1 MQNNMD
7 ARYLTPEEVKQSLVN
22 LSQLVFEVT
31 DDCNLRCVY
40 CAYGKLYC
48 DYDERGRKYLQLSD
62 VKRLIDHL
70 AELWKNSLPE
80 AAVPETTLGFYGGEP
95 LLNVPFIKDV
105 IDYVDSLNLNR
116 KIKYSMTTNGVL
128 LDRYM
133 DYLVEKNF
141 TLLISLDGDEYADGY
156 RVNKDGR
163 NLFPVVMKNVRKLKE
178 KYPDYFASR
187 VDFNS
192 VLHDR
197 NDVESLLKFFKAE
210 FSKRPNLS
218 EISTVG
224 LNPQTREM
232 FDKMHNTL
240 RKSIHKSENCEQLID
255 ELFLGSPE
263 VYAVLR
269 NIETESN
276 NVIRSYRQL
285 LPFENKGAVPTGT
298 CIPFSR
304 KLFVT
309 VNGKILPC
317 EKVSHAYYLGR
328 VTADELSLDCVEI
341 AEKHNGYL
349 KKVLGNCGGCALK
362 LRCLQCVYQI
372 DGLTQH
378 TVSCRQHISLKDRE
392 KYNVDCFKYLNTKR
406 GLYRKILDAM
416 R

>member
-7 ARYLTPEEVKQSLVN
+7 ARYLTPEEIEKSLVN

-40 CAYGKLYC
+40 CAYGKMYC
-48 DYDERGRKYLQLSD
+48 DYDEREKKYLHLSD

-70 AELWKNSLPE
+70 AELWKNSLSE

-95 LLNVPFIKDV
+95 LLNIPFIKDV

-116 KIKYSMTTNGVL
+116 KIDYSMTTNGVL

-133 DYLVEKNF
+133 DYLVEKDF
-141 TLLISLDGDEYADGY
+141 TLLVSLDGDEYADGY

-163 NLFPVVMKNVRKLKE
+163 NLFPVVMNNVRKLKE
-178 KYPDYFASR
+178 MYPDYFAKR
-187 VDFNS
+187 VNFNS

-197 NDVESLLKFFKAE
+197 NDVESLVRFFKAE
-210 FSKRPNLS
+210 FSKKPKLS

-224 LNPQTREM
+224 LNPQTRGM
-232 FDKMHNTL
+232 FDKMYNNAQE
-240 RKSIHKSENCEQLID
+240 SIFKSENCEQLTD

-269 NIETESN
+269 NIETESD
-276 NVIRSYRQL
+276 NVIRSYRRL
-285 LPFENKGAVPTGT
+285 LPSENKGAVPTGT
-298 CIPFSR
+298 CVPFSR
-304 KLFVT
+304 KMFVT

-328 VTADELSLDCVEI
+328 VTADELSLDCGEI

-349 KKVLGNCGGCALK
+349 KKVLGDCNGCALK

-378 TVSCRQHISLKDRE
+378 AVACEKRMSPDDLE
-392 KYNVDCFKYLNTKR
+392 KYDAACFKFLKTKK
-406 GLYRKILDAM
+406 GLYRKLLDAL